1 MGKASSAKKVARVA
15 RSSGSASGPR
25 ERFRLGFGALIAA
38 ILIFGVLLVGWSRA
52 TRPGTGEGPSAD
64 DEWAITWGVYVCD
77 AFVPGIGGATTIKPV
92 PDASKPDQRLSV
104 AAWAQSVD
112 VTVAADGITLPD
124 GRQLTN
130 GFDCGG
136 TPAEVSITTWPAGAA
151 ADAGLTRSF
160 SLDTLQF
167 SGDGEQLT
175 LAVVAPGTTI
185 PQPPATAE
193 PAAETTTT
201 TAPGGET
208 PASTEPVTSEPPAD
222 STTTVP

>member
-15 RSSGSASGPR
+15 RSSGAASGPR
-25 ERFRLGFGALIAA
+25 QRFRLGFGALIAL
-38 ILIFGVLLVGWSRA
+38 ILVLGVLLVAWSRA
-52 TRPGTGEGPSAD
+52 SRPGTEGPDAGE
-64 DEWAITWGVYVCD
+64 EWTITWGVFVCD
-77 AFVPGIGGATTIKPV
+77 AFVPGVGGTATIQPV
-92 PDASKPDQRLSV
+92 PDPDNPDQRLSV
-104 AAWAQSVD
+104 GAWAPTVD
-112 VTVAADGITLPD
+112 LGVTADAITLPD

-160 SLDTLQF
+160 SLDALQF

-185 PQPPATAE
+185 PQPPATPE
-193 PAAETTTT
+193 PATDTTTSA
-201 TAPGGET
+201 APGGEAPT
-208 PASTEPVTSEPPAD
+208 GTEPATSEPPAD
-222 STTTVP
+222 PTTTVP